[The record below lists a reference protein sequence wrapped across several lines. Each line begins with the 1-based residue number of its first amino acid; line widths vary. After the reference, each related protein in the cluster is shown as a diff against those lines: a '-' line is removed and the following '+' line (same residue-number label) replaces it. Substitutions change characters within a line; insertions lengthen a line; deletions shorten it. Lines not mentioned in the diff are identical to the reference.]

1 MELVV
6 DGQQLAT
13 AYAHRSNDTS
23 EMATCHGVAALTTG
37 QQVWLVSLLDGYFN
51 YADTFFSGFLVHSA

>member
-6 DGQQLAT
+6 DGQPIAT

-23 EMATCHGVAALTTG
+23 EMATCHGVTGLVKG

-51 YADTFFSGFLVHSA
+51 YVDTFFSGFLVHLA